1 MSKYYAIREQ
11 LRVEV
16 DKKQQGFVDTFLR
29 DIERRHMQ
37 DEFCDQYKK
46 FLDVGFSPYD
56 SLIAFMKGKNNE
68 NIRDK

>member
-56 SLIAFMKGKNNE
+56 SLVAFMKGKNNE
-68 NIRDK
+68 NYL

>member
-1 MSKYYAIREQ
+1 MCKYYAIREQ

-16 DKKQQGFVDTFLR
+16 DSKQQGFVETFLR
-29 DIERRHMQ
+29 DIEQRHMQ
-37 DEFCDQYKK
+37 DEFCDQYIK

-68 NIRDK
+68 NYL

>member
-11 LRVEV
+11 LRIEV

-37 DEFCDQYKK
+37 DEFCDQYIN

-68 NIRDK
+68 NYL

>member
-11 LRVEV
+11 LRIEV

-37 DEFCDQYKK
+37 YEFCDQYKK

-68 NIRDK
+68 NYL

>member
-29 DIERRHMQ
+29 DIEQKHMQ
-37 DEFCDQYKK
+37 DEFCDQYTKL
-46 FLDVGFSPYD
+46 LDVGFSPYD
-56 SLIAFMKGKNNE
+56 CLIAFMKGK
-68 NIRDK
+68 K

>member
-29 DIERRHMQ
+29 DIELKHMQ
-37 DEFCDQYKK
+37 DEFCEQYIK
-46 FLDVGFSPYD
+46 LQNVGFSPYD
-56 SLIAFMKGKNNE
+56 SLIAFMKGK
-68 NIRDK
+68 K

>member
-16 DKKQQGFVDTFLR
+16 DCNQQGFVDTFLR

-68 NIRDK
+68 NY

>member
-29 DIERRHMQ
+29 DIERRHIQ

-68 NIRDK
+68 NYL

>member
-37 DEFCDQYKK
+37 DEFCDEYKK

-68 NIRDK
+68 NYL